1 MCGRFVSPSAETIAR
16 ALSVQTPRDYQ
27 QSFNVAPT
35 QAIPTLT
42 SPTRLG
48 FYRWGLIPS
57 WAKDASIGSRMI
69 NARSETLSEKPSFKR
84 ALAQRLC
91 IIPAQGFYEWKVE
104 DKVKQPYFIF
114 HHDKSILL
122 FAGLWEQWTSPNG
135 EVIQSVTIITK
146 EAQGN
151 VKTLH
156 DRMPAILS
164 LKNKDI
170 WLSPKLDLESAKK
183 LLSEASLERLEFF
196 RVSTLVNKPTNNS
209 PQCAEP
215 IAKAE
220 VQPRT

>member
-1 MCGRFVSPSAETIAR
+1 
-16 ALSVQTPRDYQ
+16 
-27 QSFNVAPT
+27 
-35 QAIPTLT
+35 
-42 SPTRLG
+42 
-48 FYRWGLIPS
+48 
-57 WAKDASIGSRMI
+57 MI

-84 ALAQRLC
+84 ALAQRRC
-91 IIPAQGFYEWKVE
+91 IIPAQGFYEWKME

-196 RVSTLVNKPTNNS
+196 RVSTLVNKPANNS

-215 IAKAE
+215 IAMAE

>member
-1 MCGRFVSPSAETIAR
+1 MCGRFVSPSAK
-16 ALSVQTPRDYQ
+16 ALAKDLDIQVPKSYQ
-27 QSFNVAPT
+27 QSFNLAPT
-35 QAIPTLT
+35 QLIPTLT
-42 SPTRLG
+42 SANHLV

-57 WAKDASIGSRMI
+57 WAKDPSIGNRMI
-69 NARSETLSEKPSFKR
+69 NARSESLSEKPSFKR
-84 ALAQRLC
+84 ALAQRRC

-114 HHDKSILL
+114 HHDKSLLL
-122 FAGLWEQWTSPNG
+122 FAGLWEQWTSPEG

-183 LLSEASLERLEFF
+183 LLSEASLDAVEFF
-196 RVSTLVNKPTNNS
+196 RVSTLVNKPANNS
-209 PQCAEP
+209 PQCVEP
-215 IAKAE
+215 IAMAE
-220 VQPRT
+220 AQRHT